1 MKKGLF
7 VLSLFFCML
16 LAALVY
22 YNEGQAQQ
30 IDPTAGI
37 TKQDT
42 PKTPEAL
49 SVMTGKPEEGG
60 VDNRQIMEKLDSL
73 ATQNERM
80 FEMLREL
87 ERKIR
92 VIDSKVSR

>member
-1 MKKGLF
+1 MKKRLF
-7 VLSLFFCML
+7 VFPLLFCVV

-30 IDPTAGI
+30 VDPTAAI

-49 SVMTGKPEEGG
+49 SVMTGKPEESGI
-60 VDNRQIMEKLDSL
+60 DNRQIMEKLDSL